1 MVVTGFRDMN
11 TSMSGPA
18 LREIPLFAGLSEEG
32 LARVSAGATET
43 TAAPGQTLALAG
55 DVGSGMFVLLD
66 GRVSV
71 ELHGGDIEVVAP
83 DFVGE
88 LALLLPDVGR
98 VGRVRAKTEV
108 RCLSLSRADFDA
120 LVESEPSFALA
131 LLRGLAGRLA
141 GAMAADGPSA

>member
-1 MVVTGFRDMN
+1 MKR
-11 TSMSGPA
+11 SMPVPT

-32 LARVSAGATET
+32 LARVSAEATEV

-55 DVGSGMFVLLD
+55 DAGSGMFVLLD
-66 GRVSV
+66 GRVCV
-71 ELHGGDIEVVAP
+71 ELHGGDIEVAAP

-88 LALLLPDVGR
+88 LALLVPDVGR

-120 LVESEPSFALA
+120 LVESEPSFALV
-131 LLRGLAGRLA
+131 LLRGLAARLA
-141 GAMAADGPSA
+141 AARSSG